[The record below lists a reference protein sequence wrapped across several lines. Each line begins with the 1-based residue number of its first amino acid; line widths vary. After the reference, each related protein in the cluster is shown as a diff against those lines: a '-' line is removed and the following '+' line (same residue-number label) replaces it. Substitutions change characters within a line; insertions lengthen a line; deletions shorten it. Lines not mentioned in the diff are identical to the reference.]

1 MLISIFLNIKVWIGV
16 AVQIHTMLACSAIW
30 VKTKDSLDDKTD
42 DVYSYM
48 VKGRCTI
55 VRYSSVANILFI
67 ENRENEYKN
76 MHIYRS

>member
-1 MLISIFLNIKVWIGV
+1 M
-16 AVQIHTMLACSAIW
+16 

-67 ENRENEYKN
+67 ENRENEYIKI

>member
-1 MLISIFLNIKVWIGV
+1 M
-16 AVQIHTMLACSAIW
+16 

-42 DVYSYM
+42 DVYNYM

-76 MHIYRS
+76 YAYIQELNHYSSTYLAT

>member
-1 MLISIFLNIKVWIGV
+1 M
-16 AVQIHTMLACSAIW
+16 
-30 VKTKDSLDDKTD
+30 VKTKDNLDDKTD

-48 VKGRCTI
+48 VKGHCTI

-76 MHIYRS
+76 YAYIQELIIIHVRIWLIN